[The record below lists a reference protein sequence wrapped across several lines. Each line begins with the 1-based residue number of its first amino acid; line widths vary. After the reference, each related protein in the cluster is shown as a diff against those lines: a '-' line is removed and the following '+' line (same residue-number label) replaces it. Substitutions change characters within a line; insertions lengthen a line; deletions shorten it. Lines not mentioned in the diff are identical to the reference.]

1 MNPIFNFIV
10 RIFSVSIFGFALLL
24 ISVFQCHAASSDLRP
39 YILLLFADDLSP
51 ENLGTCGGSI
61 PTPYLDKLAEDGVY
75 FRMHGRRPCAGRV
88 AR

>member
-24 ISVFQCHAASSDLRP
+24 ISVSECHAASSDLRP
-39 YILLLFADDLSP
+39 NMLLIFADDLSP
-51 ENLGTCGGSI
+51 ENLGTYGGII

-75 FRMHGRRPCAGRV
+75 F
-88 AR
+88 